1 MLTLGELTV
10 TPLPDL
16 PQFDLPLADAF
27 PQADLS
33 ALPDW
38 LGPRDISDTHMHLTV
53 RSWLL
58 RLKGRTILLDS
69 CVGAGKPRARWPAW
83 HQRDGSEFRAAL
95 AAAGVAPEDIDLVVF
110 THLHPDHVGW
120 NTVWD
125 GVRWVP
131 TFPNARYIVG
141 RHEFEFFQALAR
153 EDPAIA
159 YGAITDSVLPVADA
173 GQMDLVED
181 GAEVAEGL
189 TLMPAH
195 GHSPGHMVLRADHGR
210 GAVFCGDVLHGPLQ
224 LAQPALS
231 SGFCSDPDQARA
243 SRTAL
248 LEELADTETLLIP
261 GHFLDPGYCHVV
273 RDGAAFRPVWPD

>member
-16 PQFDLPLADAF
+16 PEFDLPLAQAF
-27 PQADLS
+27 PEADLT

-58 RLKGRTILLDS
+58 RHEGRCILVDS
-69 CVGAGKPRARWPAW
+69 CVGAGKPRANWPEW
-83 HQRDGSEFRAAL
+83 HQRDGAEFRGAL
-95 AAAGVAPEDIDLVVF
+95 DAAGVGPEDIDLVVF

-125 GVRWVP
+125 GEAWVP
-131 TFPNARYIVG
+131 TFPNARYIAG
-141 RHEFEFFQALAR
+141 RHEFEVFEKLAR
-153 EDPAIA
+153 KDPEIA
-159 YGAITDSVLPVADA
+159 YGAIADSVLPVAKA
-173 GQMDLVED
+173 GQFDLVED
-181 GAEVAEGL
+181 GFEVAPGL
-189 TLMPAH
+189 TLLPAP
-195 GHSPGHMVLRADHGR
+195 GHSPGHMMLRADHGP

-224 LAQPALS
+224 FAQPTLS
-231 SGFCSDPDQARA
+231 SAFCADPDQARA
-243 SRTAL
+243 TRLAL

-261 GHFLDPGYCHVV
+261 GHILDPGYCAVA
-273 RDGAAFRPVWPD
+273 REGSAFRPVWPA